1 MDNNWKRYFHI
12 DSGTSTD
19 EIFVLLDAVQ
29 SDTDDDI
36 DELMNDSDKEFI
48 APAEIKIIEYNTSV
62 LAQEANGHVFDEG
75 ITHIKEL
82 EINKKW
88 KKPEKNTFIIWK
100 YNVSIERIVFLRGEF
115 FSASAVDIYEQMI
128 NLDVLIELLI

>member
-1 MDNNWKRYFHI
+1 M
-12 DSGTSTD
+12 
-19 EIFVLLDAVQ
+19 LLDTVQ

-36 DELMNDSDKEFI
+36 DELMNDSDTEFI
-48 APAEIKIIEYNTSV
+48 APEEIKIIENPDNTSV
-62 LAQEANGHVFDEG
+62 LTQEANGHVFDEG

-82 EINKKW
+82 EINKKR

-100 YNVSIERIVFLRGEF
+100 CNVSIERIVFLRGEF

-128 NLDVLIELLI
+128 NLDVLIELLV